1 MGTLD
6 NGAFGHLRGKVGNL
20 VSYTLNGKNVVR
32 ELGETTKPPTK
43 PKLANYQKMAVVNA
57 FLKPI
62 LPFIK
67 LGFAFAIQGT
77 DHNQHNEAVSY
88 NKRFALQ
95 GEYPNIEMDYSKA
108 LLSKGNLP
116 PALLPATNKLPN
128 GVEFTWQVP
137 ADMTYAELCNRAM
150 LLLYFPESKTALFDL
165 SGARRSERRDFFPL
179 EPEHLAQIIHA
190 YIAFVGDDRLSVSD
204 STWIKKLN

>member
-32 ELGETTKPPTK
+32 ELGQTAKPPTR

-62 LPFIK
+62 LPLIN
-67 LGFAFAIQGT
+67 LGFAFAVQRT
-77 DHNQHNEAVSY
+77 DRNQHNEAVSY

-95 GEYPNIEMDYSKA
+95 GEYPDIEMDYSKA
-108 LLSKGNLP
+108 LVSKGELP
-116 PALLPATNKLPN
+116 PAQSPAISKLPN
-128 GVEFTWQVP
+128 GVEFTWQIP
-137 ADMTYAELCNRAM
+137 ADMTYADLYNRAM
-150 LLLYFPESKTALFDL
+150 LLLYFPESKTAIFDL
-165 SGARRSERRDFFPL
+165 SGARRSELRDFIPL
-179 EPEHLAQIIHA
+179 EPAQLTQTIHA
-190 YIAFVGDDRLSVSD
+190 YIAFAGDDRLSVSD
-204 STWIKKLN
+204 SVWIP